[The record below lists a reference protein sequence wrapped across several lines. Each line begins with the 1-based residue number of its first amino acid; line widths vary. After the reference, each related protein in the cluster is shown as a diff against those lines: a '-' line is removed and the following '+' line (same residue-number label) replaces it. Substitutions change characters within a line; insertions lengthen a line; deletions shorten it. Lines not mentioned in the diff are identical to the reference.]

1 MNCNKIKNTKKTG
14 NKDID
19 SYIDENIKY
28 CDVIKK
34 LDRKNYSKICKN
46 VGNDDHPLPQL
57 CKSYTDLAD
66 MVSVCGET
74 KLQKN
79 PDDLAK
85 WQHHVIVFTKEL
97 ILQKRKLTIQSIRS
111 M

>member
-34 LDRKNYSKICKN
+34 LDRK
-46 VGNDDHPLPQL
+46 
-57 CKSYTDLAD
+57 
-66 MVSVCGET
+66 
-74 KLQKN
+74 KL
-79 PDDLAK
+79 
-85 WQHHVIVFTKEL
+85 F
-97 ILQKRKLTIQSIRS
+97 
-111 M
+111 